1 MRAFTQLIQR
11 IDETNR
17 TTDKVTALREY
28 FMNVPSGDGAW
39 AVYFLSG
46 KKLKRSVKTGELRE
60 RISELSGH
68 PLWLVEECYDH
79 VGDLAETLS
88 LLVPE
93 GADVDGTE
101 RELTLSEMVTDYLLR
116 LRQGDENERKR
127 ILFEVWTTTDQ
138 AGRMV
143 WNKLITGGWRIGIA
157 RTLVIRA
164 LAEAFNIEQA
174 LMAHRLLD
182 FQEPSEQAFERLKA
196 AEGQETENP
205 ARPYPFFL
213 ASPIDGDPRE
223 LGSPEDWVAE
233 WKWDG
238 IRAQLIRRGSVTLLW
253 SRGEEFMTESFP
265 EVETAAIGIPEGTVL
280 DGEILAWDEGN
291 GKPMPFD
298 QLQTRINRK
307 SLSRKILEAVPVVY
321 LAYDLLEIDRRD
333 MRERPLIERRSRLA
347 ELIGSDEP
355 GGIIMMSPS
364 IIGCGWDELRKLRE
378 SSRER
383 GVEGMMLKHRMSPYR
398 VGRPRGDWFKWK
410 MDPWSADM
418 VLLYAQRGHGRRASL
433 FTDYTF
439 GVWQGDQLVTVAKA
453 YSGLTNDEIRSLDE
467 WIKANTVKRFGPVC
481 EVPPVKVFEVAFEGV
496 RQSGRHK
503 SGVALR
509 FPRIRRIREDKQAFE
524 ADSVETLRKLT
535 G

>member
-11 IDETNR
+11 IDESNR
-17 TTDKVTALREY
+17 TTDKLAALREY
-28 FMNVPSGDGAW
+28 FLNVPSGDGAW
-39 AVYFLSG
+39 AVYFLCG
-46 KKLKRSVKTGELRE
+46 KKLKRSVRTGELRQ
-60 RISELSGH
+60 RISEMSGH

-93 GADVDGTE
+93 GADVDGTA
-101 RELTLSEMVTDYLLR
+101 RELTLSEMVTEYLLP
-116 LRQGDENERKR
+116 LREADEEERKR
-127 ILFEVWTTTDQ
+127 ILFEVWATTDHV
-138 AGRMV
+138 GRLV

-157 RTLVIRA
+157 RTLVTRA

-182 FQEPSEQAFERLKA
+182 FQEPGEQEFEKLKA
-196 AEGQETENP
+196 AEDQATDNP
-205 ARPYPFFL
+205 ARPYPFYL
-213 ASPIDGDPRE
+213 ASPIEVDPTE
-223 LGSPEDWVAE
+223 LGSSEEWVAE

-238 IRAQLIRRGSVTLLW
+238 IRAQLIRRASVTLLW

-265 EVETAAIGIPEGTVL
+265 ELETAAIGIPEGTVL
-280 DGEILAWDEGN
+280 DGEILAWDEGS

-298 QLQTRINRK
+298 QLQKRINRK
-307 SLSRKILEAVPVVY
+307 SVSRKILEAVPVVFQ
-321 LAYDLLEIDRRD
+321 AYDLLEIDRQD
-333 MRERPLIERRSRLA
+333 MRERPLIERRSRL
-347 ELIGSDEP
+347 EEIIGSDDS
-355 GGIIMMSPS
+355 GDIIRMSPS
-364 IIGCGWDELRKLRE
+364 ITGCGWDELRKLRE

-383 GVEGMMLKHRMSPYR
+383 GVEGMMLKRRTSPYR

-410 MDPWSADM
+410 IDPWTADM

-453 YSGLTNDEIRSLDE
+453 YSGLTNDEIRFLDE
-467 WIKANTVKRFGPVC
+467 WIKANTVKRFGPVS
-481 EVPPVKVFEVAFEGV
+481 EVPPVKVFEVAFEGI
-496 RQSGRHK
+496 RLSGRHK

-509 FPRIRRIREDKQAFE
+509 FPRISRIREDKQASQ
-524 ADSVETLRKLT
+524 ADSVESLKKLT